1 MYNKLSFEELM
12 EKAIEAKNDN
22 LSQVLADINEEFNR
36 RIKKRSLMG
45 KKPTKTSI
53 AGEKQTADWLKNYN
67 IPTSNESNNQN
78 RAKNLLKMK
87 SFFTIAI
94 IALISNTSAVTIVKS
109 VEQKSA
115 AECEQMKK
123 DYQTPGGWKP
133 DNLVH
138 HPNGHICTGCD
149 FCPGIHYETI

>member
-22 LSQVLADINEEFNR
+22 LPQVLADINEEFNR
-36 RIKKRSLMG
+36 RIKKRTLMG

-67 IPTSNESNNQN
+67 TLTSNESNNQN

-87 SFFTIAI
+87 SKN
-94 IALISNTSAVTIVKS
+94 LKS
-109 VEQKSA
+109 DTDINKKKSL
-115 AECEQMKK
+115 
-123 DYQTPGGWKP
+123 W
-133 DNLVH
+133 
-138 HPNGHICTGCD
+138 
-149 FCPGIHYETI
+149 